1 MISDGFKLPALYS
14 LSDLEEVTLNLSVG
28 GMVVVVVGGLGG
40 KEAK

>member
-1 MISDGFKLPALYS
+1 MGLNFPALQQ
-14 LSDLEEVTLNLSVG
+14 SDLEEVTLNLSVG